1 MSASTNHMLTW
12 DYWHMRQD
20 LEIQQPFFKIKK
32 PHEIEAHL
40 MQFTVW
46 RYSAK
51 ARMLIEWFVNIGFA
65 IYTHIIVARINDAI
79 YGIWEQW
86 TDFVTAENLVI
97 AMAKTDP

>member
-1 MSASTNHMLTW
+1 MLTW